1 MKTSS
6 IASWNVAINFQG
18 ESIVRQANKVHL
30 QLNTFYFYLGTNNE
44 ILQSS
49 LSERLQVYVCEYKIS
64 NLWIMFIWQVHI
76 IREKNMDGQLDHI

>member
-18 ESIVRQANKVHL
+18 ESIVRQADKVHL

-49 LSERLQVYVCEYKIS
+49 LSKRLQVYVCEYKIS
-64 NLWIMFIWQVHI
+64 NL
-76 IREKNMDGQLDHI
+76 